1 MRNISIF
8 IISLLLLPLA
18 VVADD
23 KPVNLDQ
30 LLDQVKRERLIEQ
43 EQNRIREAEFLQAR
57 DRQAQLL
64 AQAKADLAAE
74 ERRTERLNDQF
85 EENEFKLAEQ
95 ESQLQERSGSL
106 GELFGSVRQMANDS
120 RAVIETSM
128 TSVQYPERVVFLT
141 GLSERKQQP
150 TIDELREL
158 WLVLQ
163 HEMTHSGKVEQFKAQ
178 VITANGEVAERDV
191 TRVGVFTAF
200 SDGKF
205 LRYMSEN
212 RNLVELA
219 RQPVQRLRDQVEA
232 FENSDAG
239 ELKTVVVD
247 PTRGAIMALLVQTP
261 DLRERIQQGGWI
273 GYIILILGAI
283 GLLIALIRFVT
294 LMRMERGVSKQQKT
308 KELNLKNP
316 LGRILSVYSDK
327 IAQDVETLSLK
338 LDEAILRETPSIER
352 GLITLAILAAV
363 APMLGLLG
371 TVSGMI
377 ETFQAITLFG
387 TGDPKL
393 MSGGI
398 SQALVTTELGLAVAI
413 PILLIHSAL
422 SSKSNRLIQILDE
435 ESAAIVARNAEAQTL
450 HRDG

>member
-64 AQAKADLAAE
+64 SEAKADLAAE
-74 ERRTERLNDQF
+74 ERRTEQLNDEF
-85 EENEFKLAEQ
+85 EENEFKLAEK

-128 TSVQYPERVVFLT
+128 TTVQYPERVAFLT

-212 RNLVELA
+212 RTLVELA

-273 GYIILILGAI
+273 GYIILFLGAI

-294 LMRMERGVSKQQKT
+294 LIRLERGVSKQQKT

-377 ETFQAITLFG
+377 EPSRPSLY
-387 TGDPKL
+387 
-393 MSGGI
+393 
-398 SQALVTTELGLAVAI
+398 LVLV
-413 PILLIHSAL
+413 
-422 SSKSNRLIQILDE
+422 IQ
-435 ESAAIVARNAEAQTL
+435 N
-450 HRDG
+450 

>member
-1 MRNISIF
+1 M
-8 IISLLLLPLA
+8 
-18 VVADD
+18 
-23 KPVNLDQ
+23 
-30 LLDQVKRERLIEQ
+30 
-43 EQNRIREAEFLQAR
+43 
-57 DRQAQLL
+57 
-64 AQAKADLAAE
+64 
-74 ERRTERLNDQF
+74 TE
-85 EENEFKLAEQ
+85 
-95 ESQLQERSGSL
+95 
-106 GELFGSVRQMANDS
+106 
-120 RAVIETSM
+120 
-128 TSVQYPERVVFLT
+128 
-141 GLSERKQQP
+141 LSERKQQP
-150 TIDELREL
+150 SIDELREL

-163 HEMTHSGKVEQFKAQ
+163 HEMTHSGKVVQFPAQ
-178 VITANGEVAERDV
+178 VITANGEVADRNV

-205 LRYMSEN
+205 LRYMPEN

-219 RQPVQRLRDQVEA
+219 RQPVERLRDLMEEFETSEA
-232 FENSDAG
+232 GA
-239 ELKTVVVD
+239 LKTAVVD

-261 DLRERIQQGGWI
+261 NLQERIKQGGWI

-308 KELNLKNP
+308 QELNMKNP

-377 ETFQAITLFG
+377 ETFQSITLFG

-435 ESAAIVARNAEAQTL
+435 ESAAIVARNAETKTL
-450 HRDG
+450 QRDG

>member
-64 AQAKADLAAE
+64 SEAKADLAAE
-74 ERRTERLNDQF
+74 ERRTEQLNDEF
-85 EENEFKLAEQ
+85 EENEFKLAEK

-128 TSVQYPERVVFLT
+128 TTVQYPERVAFLT

-212 RNLVELA
+212 RTLVELA

-273 GYIILILGAI
+273 GYIILFLGAI

-294 LMRMERGVSKQQKT
+294 LIRLERGVSKQQKT

>member
-1 MRNISIF
+1 MRSICIF

-30 LLDQVKRERLIEQ
+30 LLEQVKRERLIEQ

-57 DRQAQLL
+57 DRQAELL

-128 TSVQYPERVVFLT
+128 TTVQYPERVAFLT

-200 SDGKF
+200 SEGKF

-273 GYIILILGAI
+273 GYIILFLGAI

-294 LMRMERGVSKQQKT
+294 LIRLERGVSKQQKT

-435 ESAAIVARNAEAQTL
+435 ESAAIVARNAETQTL

>member
-74 ERRTERLNDQF
+74 ERRTELLNDQF

-128 TSVQYPERVVFLT
+128 TSVQYPERVAFLT

-273 GYIILILGAI
+273 GYIILFLGAI

-294 LMRMERGVSKQQKT
+294 LIRLERGVSKQQKT

-435 ESAAIVARNAEAQTL
+435 ESAAIVARNAETQTL

>member
-1 MRNISIF
+1 MRSMSIF
-8 IISLLLLPLA
+8 IISLMALPLTVMA
-18 VVADD
+18 AD
-23 KPVNLDQ
+23 KPANLDQ
-30 LLDQVKRERLIEQ
+30 LLEQVKRERVIEQ
-43 EQNRIREAEFLQAR
+43 EQNRIRETEFLEAR
-57 DRQAQLL
+57 DRQAELL

-74 ERRTERLNDQF
+74 ERRTETLNEEF

-95 ESQLQERSGSL
+95 ESLLQERSGSL
-106 GELFGSVRQMANDS
+106 GELFGTVRQMANDS
-120 RAVIETSM
+120 RAVIESSM
-128 TSVQYPERVVFLT
+128 TSVQYPERIAFLT
-141 GLSERKQQP
+141 ELSERKQQP
-150 TIDELREL
+150 SIDELREL
-158 WLVLQ
+158 W
-163 HEMTHSGKVEQFKAQ
+163 
-178 VITANGEVAERDV
+178 
-191 TRVGVFTAF
+191 VGVFTAF

-205 LRYMSEN
+205 LRYMPEN

-219 RQPVQRLRDQVEA
+219 RQPVERLRDLMEEFETSEA
-232 FENSDAG
+232 GA
-239 ELKTVVVD
+239 LKTAVVD

-261 DLRERIQQGGWI
+261 NLQERIKQGGWI

-283 GLLIALIRFVT
+283 GLLIALIRFVV
-294 LMRMERGVSKQQKT
+294 LMRMEHGVSKQQKT
-308 KELNLKNP
+308 KELNMKNP

-363 APMLGLLG
+363 TPMLGLLG

-377 ETFQAITLFG
+377 ETFQSITLFG

-435 ESAAIVARNAEAQTL
+435 ESAAIVARNAETQTQR
-450 HRDG
+450 RDE

>member
-1 MRNISIF
+1 T
-8 IISLLLLPLA
+8 

-219 RQPVQRLRDQVEA
+219 SGNNSKEIIKIEMFLIGSPRA
-232 FENSDAG
+232 F
-239 ELKTVVVD
+239 
-247 PTRGAIMALLVQTP
+247 
-261 DLRERIQQGGWI
+261 
-273 GYIILILGAI
+273 
-283 GLLIALIRFVT
+283 
-294 LMRMERGVSKQQKT
+294 
-308 KELNLKNP
+308 
-316 LGRILSVYSDK
+316 
-327 IAQDVETLSLK
+327 
-338 LDEAILRETPSIER
+338 
-352 GLITLAILAAV
+352 
-363 APMLGLLG
+363 
-371 TVSGMI
+371 
-377 ETFQAITLFG
+377 
-387 TGDPKL
+387 
-393 MSGGI
+393 
-398 SQALVTTELGLAVAI
+398 
-413 PILLIHSAL
+413 
-422 SSKSNRLIQILDE
+422 
-435 ESAAIVARNAEAQTL
+435 
-450 HRDG
+450 